1 MFNLGY
7 RFFNTAG
14 PMIPEIHYQIP
25 PLSRVNLPE
34 ILPLVQQG
42 KYFVL
47 HAPRQTGKTSCLMAL
62 RDLLNSGDAG
72 RWRAVYVN
80 VEVGQAGRE
89 DTARAMRAILGSLVT
104 QARRTLDDPFPSSV
118 WLAALENQ
126 GPDGA
131 LQELLTRWAAADP
144 APIVLMIDEIDS
156 LVGDTLISMLRQLR
170 AGYGERPGGYPYSVI
185 VCGVR
190 DVRDYRIHSTAEGT
204 TVLGGSAFNIHA
216 ESLRLG
222 DFTEAETREL
232 LAQHTGETGQ
242 EFENRAIE
250 AVWNLSQG
258 QPWLV
263 NSLAYHACFRDR
275 AGRDRSH
282 PIPASRIFE
291 GKEEMILN
299 QRTHVDQL
307 AHKLREERV
316 RRIVEPLLSGDLPE
330 DGIRDDDLAYVRDL
344 GLIAPDRPLRVANP
358 IYREVIPRNL
368 AYVIEQTLPHETAWF
383 VDESGALRTGEL
395 LEAFQDFFRQHSEH
409 WVDRFQYREAG
420 PQLLLQAF
428 LHRVVNAGGRIE
440 REYGLGRMRTDLLI
454 VWPRSGDVPDA
465 ARQRIVI
472 ECKVLRGSL
481 ERTVG
486 EGLAQ
491 TRRYMDRCASAEGHL
506 VLFDRSAERTWDERI
521 FRREETVGGEPVTV
535 WGM

>member
-1 MFNLGY
+1 MFDLGY

-25 PLSRVNLPE
+25 PLSRVELPE
-34 ILPLVQQG
+34 VLPLVREG

-47 HAPRQTGKTSCLMAL
+47 HAPRQTGKTSCLFAL
-62 RDLLNSGDAG
+62 RDLLNSGEAG

-80 VEVGQAGRE
+80 VETGQAGRE
-89 DTARAMRAILGSLVT
+89 DTARAVRTVLGSLVRE
-104 QARRTLDDPFPSSV
+104 ARTTLDDAFPSSV
-118 WLAALENQ
+118 WRDALESY

-131 LQELLTRWAAADP
+131 IEAVLSQWAAADP
-144 APIVLMIDEIDS
+144 VPLVVMMDEIDS

-170 AGYGERPGGYPYSVI
+170 SGYGRRPRGYPHSVI

-190 DVRDYRIHSTAEGT
+190 DVRDYRIRSTEGKAF
-204 TVLGGSAFNIHA
+204 LGGSAFNIHS

-222 DFTEAETREL
+222 DFTEAETRAL
-232 LAQHTGETGQ
+232 LGQHTAETGQ
-242 EFENRAIE
+242 EFEDRALE
-250 AVWNLSQG
+250 AIWDLSRG

-275 AGRDRSH
+275 AGRDRSQ

-291 GKEEMILN
+291 AKEEMVLK
-299 QRTHVDQL
+299 QRTHVDHL

-316 RRIVEPLLSGDLPE
+316 RRVVEPLLSGGGVETRLQE
-330 DGIRDDDLAYVRDL
+330 DDVAYVRDL
-344 GLIAPDRPLRVANP
+344 GLIARGLPLRIANP

-368 AYVIEQTLPHETAWF
+368 GSVVEPTLPHETAWY
-383 VDESGALRTGEL
+383 VDESGALEAGKL
-395 LEAFQDFFRQHSEH
+395 LEAFQEFFRQHSEH
-409 WVDRFQYREAG
+409 WVDAFQYREAG

-454 VWPRSGDVPDA
+454 VWPRSGDIPDA

-472 ECKVLRGSL
+472 ECKVIRGSL
-481 ERTVG
+481 QRTLRQ
-486 EGLAQ
+486 GLDQ
-491 TRRYMDRCASAEGHL
+491 TRQYMDRCSSAEGHL
-506 VLFDRSAERTWDERI
+506 VLFDRSAEKSWAERI
-521 FRREETVGGEPVTV
+521 FRREETAGGAPVTV